1 MVKTNLFQN
10 HTSNQNVR
18 SAHKTIYNI
27 FDTMA
32 QPIDMKM
39 FMILI
44 NDPIVVRVPN
54 QLAFFFLSL
63 SLFSHLRLKG
73 VNYRAENRHC
83 SLTAFPFLIFFL
95 DLSTRMKPW
104 VKPFAFVHF
113 VNACVQL
120 KNYRV
125 STYRELGVILTGGKK
140 AKEWIKRIKH

>member
-1 MVKTNLFQN
+1 MKTNLFQN

-54 QLAFFFLSL
+54 QLAFFFSLSL
-63 SLFSHLRLKG
+63 SFHIFDWKVLITELK
-73 VNYRAENRHC
+73 
-83 SLTAFPFLIFFL
+83 I
-95 DLSTRMKPW
+95 
-104 VKPFAFVHF
+104 
-113 VNACVQL
+113 
-120 KNYRV
+120 
-125 STYRELGVILTGGKK
+125 VIVL
-140 AKEWIKRIKH
+140 